1 MSYTTDAEIH
11 QVVHDFETCQT
22 GKDDFHHEQH
32 LVVAAYYLQ
41 SLTVE
46 AATGKMRDSLFRF
59 LDHHQ
64 VDKQK
69 YNETLTVF
77 WLEMVGL
84 ELKKVPASASL
95 LEKCKSVIAG
105 LSNAKLALDFYSG
118 ELLWSDEARAGF
130 VEPDIRPWKDSVQ
143 IGRTLIP

>member
-1 MSYTTDAEIH
+1 MSYTTDADIH

-22 GKDDFHHEQH
+22 GRDDFHHEQH

-46 AATGKMRDSLFRF
+46 AATQKMRDALVRF

-77 WLEMVGL
+77 WLTMVAL
-84 ELKKVPASASL
+84 ELKKIPVSASL
-95 LEKCKSVIAG
+95 VEKCNSVIAG

-118 ELLWSDEARAGF
+118 ELLWSDEARADFLG
-130 VEPDIRPWKDSVQ
+130 PDLRQWK
-143 IGRTLIP
+143 

>member
-22 GKDDFHHEQH
+22 GKEDFHHAQH

-41 SLTVE
+41 SLNVD
-46 AATGKMRDSLFRF
+46 AATAKMRAALFRF

-77 WLEMVGL
+77 WLEMVAL
-84 ELKKVPASASL
+84 ELSKFGADVTLAD
-95 LEKCKSVIAG
+95 KCNSVIAV
-105 LSNAKLALDFYSG
+105 LNNPKLVGEFYSNDVVRS
-118 ELLWSDEARAGF
+118 EEARKRF
-130 VEPDIRPWKDSVQ
+130 VVPDLKSWITP
-143 IGRTLIP
+143 

>member
-11 QVVHDFETCQT
+11 QVVHDFETCQV

-32 LVVAAYYLQ
+32 LVVAACYLQ

-46 AATGKMRDSLFRF
+46 AATEKMRSALFRF

-77 WLEMVGL
+77 WLEMVSL
-84 ELKKVPASASL
+84 ELKKVPVSGSL
-95 LEKCKSVIAG
+95 VEKCKSVIAG
-105 LSNAKLALDFYSG
+105 LSNAKLALDFYSA
-118 ELLWSDEARAGF
+118 ELLWSEEARSNCVA
-130 VEPDIRPWKDSVQ
+130 PDLRQWK
-143 IGRTLIP
+143 

>member
-22 GKDDFHHEQH
+22 NKDDFHHEQH

-46 AATGKMRDSLFRF
+46 AATEKMRDALFTF

-64 VDKQK
+64 VDNQK

-77 WLEMVGL
+77 WLEMVAL
-84 ELKKVPASASL
+84 ELKRVPVSASL
-95 LEKCKSVIAG
+95 VEKCESVIAG
-105 LSNAKLALDFYSG
+105 LSNAKLALEFYSG
-118 ELLWSDEARAGF
+118 EQLWSNEARGNF
-130 VEPDIRPWKDSVQ
+130 VEPDLRRWK
-143 IGRTLIP
+143 

>member
-11 QVVHDFETCQT
+11 QVVNGFETCQT

-46 AATGKMRDSLFRF
+46 AATEKMRDALFRF

-64 VDKQK
+64 VEHLHRD
-69 YNETLTVF
+69 L
-77 WLEMVGL
+77 
-84 ELKKVPASASL
+84 PA
-95 LEKCKSVIAG
+95 
-105 LSNAKLALDFYSG
+105 D
-118 ELLWSDEARAGF
+118 
-130 VEPDIRPWKDSVQ
+130 
-143 IGRTLIP
+143 

>member
-1 MSYTTDAEIH
+1 MSYTTDADIH
-11 QVVHDFETCQT
+11 QVVHDFETCLT
-22 GKDDFHHEQH
+22 GKDEFHHAEH
-32 LVVAAYYLQ
+32 LVVGAYYLQ

-46 AATGKMRDSLFRF
+46 EATEKMRNALVRF

-77 WLEMVGL
+77 WLEIVAL
-84 ELKKVPASASL
+84 ELKKVPVSASL
-95 LEKCKSVIAG
+95 VVKCKSVIGG

-130 VEPDIRPWKDSVQ
+130 VEPDLKQWK
-143 IGRTLIP
+143 

>member
-1 MSYTTDAEIH
+1 MSYTTDADIH

-22 GKDDFHHEQH
+22 GKDDFHHQQH

-46 AATGKMRDSLFRF
+46 AATEKMRDALFRF

-77 WLEMVGL
+77 WLEMVAL
-84 ELKKVPASASL
+84 ELKKVTVSASL
-95 LEKCKSVIAG
+95 LEKCESVIAG

-118 ELLWSDEARAGF
+118 EVLWSDEARSRF
-130 VEPDIRPWKDSVQ
+130 VAPDLSQWK
-143 IGRTLIP
+143 

>member
-46 AATGKMRDSLFRF
+46 AATEKMRAALFRF

-69 YNETLTVF
+69 YNETVTVF
-77 WLEMVGL
+77 WLEMVAL
-84 ELKKVPASASL
+84 ELKKAPVSASL
-95 LEKCKSVIAG
+95 VEKCKLVTAG
-105 LSNAKLALDFYSG
+105 LNNGKLALDFYSG
-118 ELLWSDEARAGF
+118 KLLWSDEARARF
-130 VEPDIRPWKDSVQ
+130 VEPDLRQWK
-143 IGRTLIP
+143 

>member
-46 AATGKMRDSLFRF
+46 AATDKMRDALFRF

-64 VDKQK
+64 VDKRK

-77 WLEMVGL
+77 WLEMVAL
-84 ELKKVPASASL
+84 ELSRLPVGATLA
-95 LEKCKSVIAG
+95 EKCNSVVAT
-105 LSNAKLALDFYSG
+105 LNDPKLTSQFYSQ
-118 ELLWSDEARAGF
+118 ELLSSDEARSKF
-130 VEPDIRPWKDSVQ
+130 VAPDLRQWK
-143 IGRTLIP
+143 

>member
-32 LVVAAYYLQ
+32 LVVAAFYLQ

-46 AATGKMRDSLFRF
+46 VATEKMRDALFRF

-77 WLEMVGL
+77 WLEMVAL
-84 ELKKVPASASL
+84 ELKKVPVSTSL
-95 LEKCKSVIAG
+95 VEKCESVIAG
-105 LSNAKLALDFYSG
+105 LSNGKLALEFYSG
-118 ELLWSDEARAGF
+118 ELLWSDEARARF
-130 VEPDIRPWKDSVQ
+130 VEPDLRQWK
-143 IGRTLIP
+143 

>member
-32 LVVAAYYLQ
+32 LVVATYYLQ
-41 SLTVE
+41 SLAPQ
-46 AATGKMRDSLFRF
+46 AATEKIRDALLRF
-59 LDHHQ
+59 LAHHQ
-64 VDKQK
+64 VDNQK

-77 WLEMVGL
+77 WLEMVAL
-84 ELKKVPASASL
+84 ELKRVPASVSL
-95 LEKCKSVIAG
+95 VGKCNSVTAV
-105 LSNAKLALDFYSG
+105 LSNPKLALDFYSG

-130 VEPDIRPWKDSVQ
+130 VEPDLRRWK
-143 IGRTLIP
+143 